1 MDGET
6 NQALGSREIT
16 IAGVVVEIADVFAAG
31 YVLKEGDAYQLNQ
44 VRAENIRNNL
54 ASFVKEEKEKVA
66 KELGAFKQVDGKD
79 VPDIDQV
86 SVDNLDVD
94 AIQAQVDKYAAEY
107 QFGVGAGGGARAPK
121 DPVEREA
128 IAIATEVIKTA
139 YRSKGYKQPKPDKLK
154 ELVAGLLE
162 KDPSIKERA
171 KARVEE
177 VKSIDLSSL
186 GI

>member
-1 MDGET
+1 MADDGEQT
-6 NQALGSREIT
+6 LGTREIT
-16 IAGVVVEIADVFAAG
+16 IAGVVVEIADVFAPG

-54 ASFVKEEKEKVA
+54 SSLVKEEKAKVA
-66 KELGAFKQVDGKD
+66 RELGKFKQVDGKD
-79 VPDIDQV
+79 EPDIDQV
-86 SVDNLDVD
+86 STDDLDVE
-94 AIQAQVDKYAAEY
+94 AIQARVDKYAAEY

-128 IAIATEVIKTA
+128 QAMATEVIKSA
-139 YRSKGYKQPKPDKLK
+139 FRSKGYKQPKPEKLK
-154 ELVAGLLE
+154 ELVAQLLD
-162 KDPSIKERA
+162 KDPTFREKA

-177 VKSIDLSSL
+177 VKSIDLSAL